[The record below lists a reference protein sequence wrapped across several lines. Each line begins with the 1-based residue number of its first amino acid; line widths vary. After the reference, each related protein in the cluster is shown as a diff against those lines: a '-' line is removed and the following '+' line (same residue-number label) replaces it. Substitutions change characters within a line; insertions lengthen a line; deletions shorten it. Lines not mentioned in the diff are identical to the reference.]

1 MILCPDNTAAGQ
13 AEVSNSTS
21 PRYRTGDRP
30 FTDLSVRSTPSA
42 AACRRL
48 IIVGVLITTVALL
61 HWLTPTSSTRVH
73 AVHIVLRKLF
83 VLPIILA
90 AIWFG
95 LRCSLLAALGITAAY
110 LPHIFLAW
118 SGRTSENISQIGEI
132 VMFWTIGGL
141 AGWLV
146 DREHAALREAVHV
159 SRGALH
165 ALVAALD
172 AREHQTERHSQRV
185 ADLACRIGER
195 MGLQARQV
203 LRLAQAAVLHD
214 VGKIG
219 VADSVLHK
227 PGGLDEVEKAQMRQ
241 HAEKGYRILSA
252 APHLHGVAKLVY
264 AHHEWYDGTGY
275 PRGLQGD
282 QIPLEARIFAVA
294 DVFDALTSDRP
305 YRRAMNRDEALRI
318 IQEQRGRHFDPAVVR
333 VFLAVLRERMPP
345 ADQKGQPAN

>member
-1 MILCPDNTAAGQ
+1 
-13 AEVSNSTS
+13 
-21 PRYRTGDRP
+21 
-30 FTDLSVRSTPSA
+30 
-42 AACRRL
+42 
-48 IIVGVLITTVALL
+48 
-61 HWLTPTSSTRVH
+61 
-73 AVHIVLRKLF
+73 
-83 VLPIILA
+83 
-90 AIWFG
+90 
-95 LRCSLLAALGITAAY
+95 
-110 LPHIFLAW
+110 
-118 SGRTSENISQIGEI
+118 
-132 VMFWTIGGL
+132 
-141 AGWLV
+141 
-146 DREHAALREAVHV
+146 
-159 SRGALH
+159 
-165 ALVAALD
+165 
-172 AREHQTERHSQRV
+172 V

-219 VADSVLHK
+219 VADNVLHK

-252 APHLHGVAKLVY
+252 APHLHGVAELVY

-318 IQEQRGRHFDPAVVR
+318 IQEQRGRHFDPEVVR
-333 VFLAVLRERMPP
+333 VFLAVLRERTPP
-345 ADQKGQPAN
+345 ADQDAQTAN